1 MKTLVFV
8 GTFLFFS
15 SVNAQIGFSRG
26 AVFNSIPL
34 QGEVYVRCNGFNGLG
49 SATFTCRDLVLDPV
63 AYDYF
68 LGPKD
73 NGADRLELS
82 LLYQDGTNRTVM
94 VGYDGPRGKTTDALN
109 LWISTLFQKPIL
121 KKGINI
127 IRYRTYSS
135 RKFYDILADG
145 EIQVEV
151 RRGNPRICP
160 TATLDSS
167 DITDCQ
173 SQYSICQRYFE
184 ESKYCR

>member
-1 MKTLVFV
+1 LKTLVFV

-15 SVNAQIGFSRG
+15 SAYSQVGFSRG
-26 AVFNSIPL
+26 STFNSIPV
-34 QGEVYVRCNGFNGLG
+34 QGEVRVRCNGFNGAG
-49 SATFTCRDLVLDPV
+49 TATFTCRDVVLDPV

-68 LGPKD
+68 LGPKEA
-73 NGADRLELS
+73 GADRLELGM
-82 LLYQDGTNRTVM
+82 LYQDGTNRVLM
-94 VGYDGPRGKTTDALN
+94 VGYDGTYGKTTDALN

-121 KKGINI
+121 KKGINT

-135 RKFYDILADG
+135 RSFADILAEG

-151 RRGNPRICP
+151 RRGNPRVCP
-160 TATLDSS
+160 TVTLDSS
-167 DITDCQ
+167 DINDSQ